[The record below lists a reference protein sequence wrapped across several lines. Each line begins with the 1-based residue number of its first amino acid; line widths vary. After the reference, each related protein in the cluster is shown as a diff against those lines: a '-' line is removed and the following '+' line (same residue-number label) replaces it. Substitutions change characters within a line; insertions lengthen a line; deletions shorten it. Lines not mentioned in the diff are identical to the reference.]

1 MITINP
7 NTIKLSIIA
16 AILTL
21 ICISCAVNP
30 NPLDSKVISSYT
42 NAKEEYTNAKEEY
55 TKNSKNASGDL
66 NSLNQKSP
74 KETAIAKLKE
84 FGNKLE
90 TQKNDETTK
99 MAKNLTGSHF
109 ADLVGVYPVYYGK
122 DKEAKE
128 KLEKAIKTKLDVVS
142 ADIQEAEKLQ
152 IERIIQ
158 ASLNYDSDQINRLKK
173 ILETLKGSDEHKDQ
187 IRGLLYNKALGIQK
201 QLDEYLE
208 LIKKDSELNTLSLQK
223 LKELLIHVE
232 FDLLLKEKFKET
244 LKKTVTEVSQKIEE
258 IEKYYLV
265 EKHRENGISQDQ
277 ITKTENSRK
286 IDYILGYIAENYLI
300 FDYFTRDAKSKQE
313 KFNELQ
319 NN

>member
-21 ICISCAVNP
+21 ICISCAVNH

-42 NAKEEYTNAKEEY
+42 NAKEEYTNVKEEY
-55 TKNSKNASGDL
+55 TKNSENASGDL

-90 TQKNDETTK
+90 AQKNEETTK
-99 MAKNLTGSHF
+99 IAKNPTKGHF

-128 KLEKAIKTKLDVVS
+128 KLEKAIQSKLYVAS
-142 ADIQEAEKLQ
+142 TEIQEAEKLQ

-158 ASLNYDSDQINRLKK
+158 ASLNYDSEKINKLKK
-173 ILETLKGSDEHKDQ
+173 ILETLKGSEEHKDP
-187 IRGLLYNKALGIQK
+187 IRLLLYNKALDIQK

-232 FDLLLKEKFKET
+232 FDLMLKEKLKET
-244 LKKTVTEVSQKIEE
+244 LKKTVDEVSQRIEE
-258 IEKYYLV
+258 IEKDYFV
-265 EKHRENGISQDQ
+265 EKNSENGISQDQ
-277 ITKTENSRK
+277 IAKIENSRK

-300 FDYFTRDAKSKQE
+300 FDYVIRDAKFKQE